1 MPYVTPEQIKR
12 AKQMDLLT
20 YLQHYEP
27 QELVHFSGNV
37 YTTRS
42 HDSLKISNGKWCW
55 WSRGIGGRSA
65 LDYLIKVRGMTL
77 PEAVM
82 RIDGQS
88 VVEPPVPSKA
98 REPAEPRRLLLP
110 EKNKNNDR
118 VAAYLTGRGIH
129 STLFDYCFQTGRL
142 YESRYRH
149 NAVFVGFDPQGVPRY
164 GTLRGTSGSR
174 FMGDV
179 SGSDKHFSF
188 SIPARE
194 KSTKLHLFE
203 SAIDLLSYGTLE
215 LLSGRDWRKDCCLS
229 LAGIYKPKKNIEG
242 STPPAALTQYLKDYP
257 QITEIALHLDND
269 AAGRLAAE
277 TIKALLPLT
286 YTVSDEPPKHGKD
299 YNDYLKMMLRGRTGR
314 SDSKRRQGRE

>member
-55 WSRGIGGRSA
+55 WSHGIGGRSA

-77 PEAVM
+77 PEAVT
-82 RIDGQS
+82 RIDGQA
-88 VVEPPVPSKA
+88 VVMPPAPSKA
-98 REPAEPRRLLLP
+98 RETAGPKRLLLP
-110 EKNKNNDR
+110 ERNQNNDR
-118 VAAYLTGRGIH
+118 VTAYLKGRGIH
-129 STLFDYCFQTGRL
+129 DTLIDYCLQTGRL
-142 YESRYRH
+142 YESRYRR

-164 GTLRGTSGSR
+164 GALRGTSGSR
-174 FMGDV
+174 FMGDA
-179 SGSDKHFSF
+179 SGSDKRFYFSV
-188 SIPARE
+188 PARE

-215 LLSGRDWRKDCCLS
+215 LLSGRDWRRENYL
-229 LAGIYKPKKNIEG
+229 
-242 STPPAALTQYLKDYP
+242 TPWRVFTSRKR
-257 QITEIALHLDND
+257 TS
-269 AAGRLAAE
+269 G
-277 TIKALLPLT
+277 KAPR
-286 YTVSDEPPKHGKD
+286 PPH
-299 YNDYLKMMLRGRTGR
+299 
-314 SDSKRRQGRE
+314 